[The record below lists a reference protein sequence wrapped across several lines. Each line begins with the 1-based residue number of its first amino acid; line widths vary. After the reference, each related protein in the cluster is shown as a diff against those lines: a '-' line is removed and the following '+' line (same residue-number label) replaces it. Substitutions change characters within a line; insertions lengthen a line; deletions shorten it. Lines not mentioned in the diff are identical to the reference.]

1 MQHKKGIIPGI
12 ASAPKAYSAWF
23 VVIFLLTFGFLVA
36 VDAIPEPT
44 NANAEMVVEEEFVPE
59 AVEVV
64 ETPEMPVKIVASA
77 AMVDTS
83 VSNPVSSEKYVLDN
97 ALTRGA
103 VRDPRS
109 AQLGVEGTVLIMG
122 HSSNLPVIYNKAY
135 KAFNNVGKLQYGD
148 TISVYSATQEYRYSV
163 TRVDL
168 ANAEEDVVE
177 LPDTGRYLV
186 LVTCDTLTKKSSRF
200 VVYAD
205 FVGAYARTSQ

>member
-1 MQHKKGIIPGI
+1 
-12 ASAPKAYSAWF
+12 
-23 VVIFLLTFGFLVA
+23 
-36 VDAIPEPT
+36 
-44 NANAEMVVEEEFVPE
+44 
-59 AVEVV
+59 
-64 ETPEMPVKIVASA
+64 
-77 AMVDTS
+77 
-83 VSNPVSSEKYVLDN
+83 
-97 ALTRGA
+97 
-103 VRDPRS
+103 
-109 AQLGVEGTVLIMG
+109 MG

-177 LPDTGRYLV
+177 MPQTGRHLV